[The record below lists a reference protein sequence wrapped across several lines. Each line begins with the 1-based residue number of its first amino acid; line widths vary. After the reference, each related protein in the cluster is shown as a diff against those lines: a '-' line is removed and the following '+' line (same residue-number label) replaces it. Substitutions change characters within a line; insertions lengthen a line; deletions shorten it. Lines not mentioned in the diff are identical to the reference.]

1 MGTFPLR
8 TDVWQGN
15 MPKIALAK
23 QDEACYHATASRGA
37 TGVYIPM
44 KTELIE
50 KASRIVGDNQLFINI
65 VSKRVQQINHG
76 ADPYVPTTPEMGAGD
91 IALTEIIEGK
101 LQWHAEDG
109 AGEASDAPNI
119 LNGVQEKA

>member
-1 MGTFPLR
+1 
-8 TDVWQGN
+8 
-15 MPKIALAK
+15 
-23 QDEACYHATASRGA
+23 
-37 TGVYIPM
+37 M

-50 KASRIVGDNQLFINI
+50 KASRIVGDNQLFINV

-101 LQWHAEDG
+101 LRWHAETESKTSSDPF
-109 AGEASDAPNI
+109 EALSD
-119 LNGVQEKA
+119 EKPEA

>member
-1 MGTFPLR
+1 
-8 TDVWQGN
+8 
-15 MPKIALAK
+15 MPAL
-23 QDEACYHATASRGA
+23 QRVGQPEIHIS
-37 TGVYIPM
+37 M

-101 LQWHAEDG
+101 LQWHEESKSEESSDLYSALSDG
-109 AGEASDAPNI
+109 
-119 LNGVQEKA
+119 EKDKE